1 MISERTTLSS
11 AGPNQETEGHSAVNI
26 AKKNTIL
33 EKVLDNLIKSIH
45 LSNEAQQHIV
55 KDTKGPKLSAVRMTY
70 VTLTNEGTV

>member
-1 MISERTTLSS
+1 M
-11 AGPNQETEGHSAVNI
+11 NI